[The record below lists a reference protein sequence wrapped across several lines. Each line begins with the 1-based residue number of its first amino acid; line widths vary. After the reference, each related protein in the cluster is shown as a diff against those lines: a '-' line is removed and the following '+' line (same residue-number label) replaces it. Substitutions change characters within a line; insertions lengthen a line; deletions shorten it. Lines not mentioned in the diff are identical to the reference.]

1 MLKWLH
7 IKNLALVEEADI
19 EFSPGFNAVTGETG
33 AGKSVLMGGVALLL
47 GGRFEKSAIRQGT
60 ERCEIAGEFRLDP
73 VSAPRIAALLEE
85 YGLEPCEDSALLVR
99 RVFTQSG
106 GRIFVNSSPASAQI
120 LRTIGELLVDVHSPH
135 EAFGLMKPSAQLN
148 ALDRF
153 ARLDDLLNEVSAAW
167 DAIRKVEAE
176 QVEFQRTM
184 PDADE
189 AERLRRVVSEIESQN
204 PEPGEDERL
213 EATHA
218 AASNSKTI
226 LEIASAA
233 SAALNESDDS
243 IMDRLSSVRRLLRPL
258 ETADPGYADRF
269 LAKCDEI
276 SDAVSELTDDLQSRA
291 SAVELDE
298 SEFAALEERIQI
310 LQTLK
315 RKYGPEIADVLT
327 ELDNSRRRLELFEN
341 SAREREQLETRLSAA
356 RSAHFALCAKL
367 TAARKSAAEDLSAK
381 LREEIMKLGF
391 KRAAF
396 EVEFGESRPGPNG
409 ADRIEFLFSA
419 NPGVPVRPLKEVASS
434 GELSR
439 VMLAVKTVLAEV
451 DEIGTLVFDEIDAN
465 IGGETAVVVAGE
477 LHELGTKKQI
487 LCISHLAQVAARADR
502 HFSVVK
508 TTTAEAAVSSIRVL
522 SKKER
527 IAELGRMLGG
537 GAAAETHAKTLLED

>member
-7 IKNLALVEEADI
+7 IKNLALVDEADI

-47 GGRFEKSAIRQGT
+47 GGRFDKSAIRQGT
-60 ERCEIAGEFRLDP
+60 DRCEIAGEFRLDS
-73 VSAPRIAALLEE
+73 VSEPQIAAILEE
-85 YGLEPCEDSALLVR
+85 CGLEPCEDSTLFVR
-99 RVFTQSG
+99 RVFTPSG
-106 GRIFVNSSPASAQI
+106 GRIFINSSPANAQL
-120 LRTIGELLVDVHSPH
+120 LRTIGELLVDVHSPD
-135 EAFGLMKPSAQLN
+135 EAFGLMKNSAQLK

-153 ARLDDLLNEVSAAW
+153 AHLEPLLEQTAAAW
-167 DAIRKVEAE
+167 ASIRKIEAE
-176 QVEFQRTM
+176 QEEFQKTM

-189 AERLRRVVSEIESQN
+189 AEHLRKIVSEIEKQS
-204 PEPGEDERL
+204 PEDGEDAQL
-213 EATHA
+213 EALHS
-218 AASNSKTI
+218 AASNAKTI
-226 LEIASAA
+226 LEIAAAA

-258 ETADPGYADRF
+258 ENVDPDYADRF
-269 LAKCDEI
+269 LSKCDEI

-291 SAVELDE
+291 SSVELDE

-315 RKYGPEIADVLT
+315 RKYGPEIPDVLAYQ
-327 ELDNSRRRLELFEN
+327 ENARRRLDLFEN
-341 SAREREQLETRLSAA
+341 SAREREQLESRMTQAKDTHA
-356 RSAHFALCAKL
+356 GLCEKL
-367 TAARKSAAEDLSAK
+367 TTARKSAAENLAEK
-381 LREEIMKLGF
+381 LRREIMKLGF

-396 EVEFGESRPGPNG
+396 QVEFSGAQPGPNG

-419 NPGVPVRPLKEVASS
+419 NPGVPVKPLKEVASS

-477 LHELGTKKQI
+477 LHELGTRKQV

-502 HFSVVK
+502 HFAVEKK
-508 TTTAEAAVSSIRVL
+508 TTEEAAVSSIRVL
-522 SKKER
+522 TQKAR
-527 IAELGRMLGG
+527 ITELGRMLGG
-537 GAAAETHAKTLLED
+537 GAAAERHAKSLLE

>member
-7 IKNLALVEEADI
+7 IKNLALVDEADI

-47 GGRFEKSAIRQGT
+47 GGRFDKSAIRQGT
-60 ERCEIAGEFRLDP
+60 DRCEIAGEFRLDS
-73 VSAPRIAALLEE
+73 VSEPQIAAILEE
-85 YGLEPCEDSALLVR
+85 CGLEPCEDSTLLVR
-99 RVFTQSG
+99 RVFTPSG
-106 GRIFVNSSPASAQI
+106 GRIFINSSPANAQL
-120 LRTIGELLVDVHSPH
+120 LRTIGELLVDVHSPN
-135 EAFGLMKPSAQLN
+135 EAFGLMKNSAQLK

-153 ARLDDLLNEVSAAW
+153 AHLEPLLEQTAAAW
-167 DAIRKVEAE
+167 ASIREIEAE
-176 QVEFQRTM
+176 QEEFQKTM

-189 AERLRRVVSEIESQN
+189 AEHLRKTVSEIEKQS
-204 PEPGEDERL
+204 PEDGEDAQL
-213 EATHA
+213 EALHS

-226 LEIASAA
+226 LEIAAAA

-258 ETADPGYADRF
+258 ENVDPDYADRF
-269 LAKCDEI
+269 LSKCDEI

-291 SAVELDE
+291 SSVELDE

-315 RKYGPEIADVLT
+315 RKYGPEIPDVLAYL
-327 ELDNSRRRLELFEN
+327 ENARRRLDLFEN
-341 SAREREQLETRLSAA
+341 SAREREQLESRMTQAKDTHA
-356 RSAHFALCAKL
+356 GLCEKL
-367 TAARKSAAEDLSAK
+367 TAARKSAAENLAEK
-381 LREEIMKLGF
+381 LRREIMKLGF

-396 EVEFGESRPGPNG
+396 QVEFSGAQPGPNG

-419 NPGVPVRPLKEVASS
+419 NPGVPVKPLKEVASS

-477 LHELGTKKQI
+477 LHELGTRKQV

-502 HFSVVK
+502 HFAVEKK
-508 TTTAEAAVSSIRVL
+508 TTEEAAVSSIRVL
-522 SKKER
+522 TQKAR

-537 GAAAETHAKTLLED
+537 GAAAERHAKSLLD

>member
-7 IKNLALVEEADI
+7 IKNLALVDEADI

-47 GGRFEKSAIRQGT
+47 GGRFDKSAIRQGT
-60 ERCEIAGEFRLDP
+60 DRCEIAGEFRLDS
-73 VSAPRIAALLEE
+73 VSEPQIAAILEE
-85 YGLEPCEDSALLVR
+85 CGLEPCEDSTLFVR
-99 RVFTQSG
+99 RVFTPSG
-106 GRIFVNSSPASAQI
+106 GRIFINSSPANAQL
-120 LRTIGELLVDVHSPH
+120 LRTIGELLVDVHSPD
-135 EAFGLMKPSAQLN
+135 EAFGLMKNSAQLK

-153 ARLDDLLNEVSAAW
+153 AHLEPLLEQTAAAW
-167 DAIRKVEAE
+167 ASIRKIEAE
-176 QVEFQRTM
+176 QEEFQKTM

-189 AERLRRVVSEIESQN
+189 AEHLRKIVSEIEKQS
-204 PEPGEDERL
+204 PEDGEDAQL
-213 EATHA
+213 EALHS
-218 AASNSKTI
+218 AASNAKTI
-226 LEIASAA
+226 LEIAAAA

-258 ETADPGYADRF
+258 ENVDPDYADRF
-269 LAKCDEI
+269 LSKCDEI

-291 SAVELDE
+291 SSVELDE

-315 RKYGPEIADVLT
+315 RKYGPEIPDVLAYQ
-327 ELDNSRRRLELFEN
+327 ENARRRLDLFEN
-341 SAREREQLETRLSAA
+341 SAREREQLESRMTQAKDTHA
-356 RSAHFALCAKL
+356 GLCEKL
-367 TAARKSAAEDLSAK
+367 TTARKSAAENLAEK
-381 LREEIMKLGF
+381 LRREIMKLGF

-396 EVEFGESRPGPNG
+396 QVEFSGAQPGPNG

-419 NPGVPVRPLKEVASS
+419 NPGVPVKPLKEVASS

-477 LHELGTKKQI
+477 LHELGTRKQV

-502 HFSVVK
+502 HFAVEKK
-508 TTTAEAAVSSIRVL
+508 TTEEAVVSSIRVL
-522 SKKER
+522 TQKAR
-527 IAELGRMLGG
+527 ITELGRMLGG
-537 GAAAETHAKTLLED
+537 GAAAERHAKSLLE

>member
-7 IKNLALVEEADI
+7 IKNLALVDEADI

-47 GGRFEKSAIRQGT
+47 GGRFDKSAIRQGT
-60 ERCEIAGEFRLDP
+60 DRCEIAGEFRLDS
-73 VSAPRIAALLEE
+73 VSEPQIAAILEE
-85 YGLEPCEDSALLVR
+85 CGLEPCEDSTLLVR
-99 RVFTQSG
+99 RVFTPSG
-106 GRIFVNSSPASAQI
+106 GRIFINSSPANAQL
-120 LRTIGELLVDVHSPH
+120 LRTIGELLVDVHSPD
-135 EAFGLMKPSAQLN
+135 EAFGLMKNSAQLK

-153 ARLDDLLNEVSAAW
+153 AHLEPLLEQTAAAW
-167 DAIRKVEAE
+167 ASIREIEAE
-176 QVEFQRTM
+176 QEEFQKTM

-189 AERLRRVVSEIESQN
+189 AEHLRKTVSEIEKQS
-204 PEPGEDERL
+204 PEDGEDAQL
-213 EATHA
+213 EALHS

-226 LEIASAA
+226 LEIAAAA

-258 ETADPGYADRF
+258 ENVDPDYADRF
-269 LAKCDEI
+269 LSKCDEI

-291 SAVELDE
+291 SSVELDE
-298 SEFAALEERIQI
+298 SEFTALEERIQI

-315 RKYGPEIADVLT
+315 RKYGPEIPDVLAYL
-327 ELDNSRRRLELFEN
+327 ENARRRLDLFEN
-341 SAREREQLETRLSAA
+341 SAREREQLESRMTQAKDTHA
-356 RSAHFALCAKL
+356 GLCGKL
-367 TAARKSAAEDLSAK
+367 TAARKSAAENLAEK
-381 LREEIMKLGF
+381 LRREIMKLGF

-396 EVEFGESRPGPNG
+396 QVEFSGAQLGPNG

-419 NPGVPVRPLKEVASS
+419 NPGVPVKPLKEVASS

-477 LHELGTKKQI
+477 LHELGTRKQV

-502 HFSVVK
+502 HFAVEKK
-508 TTTAEAAVSSIRVL
+508 TTEEAAVSSIRVL
-522 SKKER
+522 TQKTR

-537 GAAAETHAKTLLED
+537 GAAAERHAKSLLE

>member
-7 IKNLALVEEADI
+7 IKNLALVDEADI

-47 GGRFEKSAIRQGT
+47 GGRFDKSAIRQGT
-60 ERCEIAGEFRLDP
+60 DRCEIAGEFRLDS
-73 VSAPRIAALLEE
+73 VSEPQIAAILEE
-85 YGLEPCEDSALLVR
+85 CGLEPCEDSTLLVR
-99 RVFTQSG
+99 RVFTPSG
-106 GRIFVNSSPASAQI
+106 GRIFINSSPANAQL
-120 LRTIGELLVDVHSPH
+120 LRTIGELLVDVHSPD
-135 EAFGLMKPSAQLN
+135 EAFGLMKNSAQLK

-153 ARLDDLLNEVSAAW
+153 AHLEPLLEQTAAAW
-167 DAIRKVEAE
+167 ASIREIEAE
-176 QVEFQRTM
+176 QEKFQKTM

-189 AERLRRVVSEIESQN
+189 AEHLRKIVSEIEKQS
-204 PEPGEDERL
+204 PEDGEDAQL
-213 EATHA
+213 EALHS

-226 LEIASAA
+226 LEIAAAA

-258 ETADPGYADRF
+258 ENVDPDYADRF
-269 LAKCDEI
+269 LSKCDEI

-291 SAVELDE
+291 SSVELDE

-315 RKYGPEIADVLT
+315 RKYGPEIPDVLAYL
-327 ELDNSRRRLELFEN
+327 ENARRRLDLFEN
-341 SAREREQLETRLSAA
+341 SAREREQLESRMTQAKD
-356 RSAHFALCAKL
+356 AHAGLCGKL
-367 TAARKSAAEDLSAK
+367 TAARKSAAENLAEK
-381 LREEIMKLGF
+381 LRREIMKLGF

-396 EVEFGESRPGPNG
+396 QVEFSGAQPGPNG

-419 NPGVPVRPLKEVASS
+419 NPGVPVKPLKEVASS

-477 LHELGTKKQI
+477 LHELGTRKQV

-502 HFSVVK
+502 HFAVEKK
-508 TTTAEAAVSSIRVL
+508 TTEKAAVSSIRVL
-522 SKKER
+522 TQKAR

-537 GAAAETHAKTLLED
+537 GAAAERHAKSLLE

>member
-7 IKNLALVEEADI
+7 IKNLALVDEADI

-47 GGRFEKSAIRQGT
+47 GGRFDKSAIRQGT
-60 ERCEIAGEFRLDP
+60 DRCEIAGEFRLDS
-73 VSAPRIAALLEE
+73 VSEPQIAAILEE
-85 YGLEPCEDSALLVR
+85 CGLEPCEDSTLLVR
-99 RVFTQSG
+99 RVFTPSG
-106 GRIFVNSSPASAQI
+106 GRIFINSSPANAQL
-120 LRTIGELLVDVHSPH
+120 LRTIGELLVDVHSPD
-135 EAFGLMKPSAQLN
+135 EAFGLMKNSAQLK

-153 ARLDDLLNEVSAAW
+153 AHLEPLLEQTAAAW
-167 DAIRKVEAE
+167 ASIREIEAE
-176 QVEFQRTM
+176 QEEFQKTM

-189 AERLRRVVSEIESQN
+189 AEHLRKTVSEIEKQS
-204 PEPGEDERL
+204 PEDGEDAQL
-213 EATHA
+213 EALHS

-226 LEIASAA
+226 LEIAAAA

-258 ETADPGYADRF
+258 ENVDPDYADRF
-269 LAKCDEI
+269 LSKCDEI
-276 SDAVSELTDDLQSRA
+276 SDAVSELTDDLQSHA
-291 SAVELDE
+291 SSVELDE

-315 RKYGPEIADVLT
+315 RKYGPEIPDVLAYL
-327 ELDNSRRRLELFEN
+327 ENARRRLDLFEN
-341 SAREREQLETRLSAA
+341 SAREREQLESRMTQAKDTHA
-356 RSAHFALCAKL
+356 GLCGKL
-367 TAARKSAAEDLSAK
+367 TAARKSAAENLAEK
-381 LREEIMKLGF
+381 LRREIMKLGF

-396 EVEFGESRPGPNG
+396 QVEFSGAQPGPNG

-419 NPGVPVRPLKEVASS
+419 NPGVPVKPLKEVASS

-477 LHELGTKKQI
+477 LHELGTRKQV

-502 HFSVVK
+502 HFAVEKK
-508 TTTAEAAVSSIRVL
+508 TTEEAAVSSIRVL
-522 SKKER
+522 TQKAR

-537 GAAAETHAKTLLED
+537 GAAAERHAKSLLD